1 MADSIEEKI
10 VQNIVTTLQ
19 GITVANG
26 YNNTVKLVTDD
37 PEAGLN
43 LQLFP
48 AIFVA
53 VGSEVPDRGATSV
66 TRREMNLT
74 LEYWLRAQINPRAAA
89 ASLREGME
97 ETLTVARLG
106 VSGTLKLTLE
116 STNPVESMIEIVRTT
131 HRNVKRWRSGEM
143 ALRWTAAGMLEA
155 ERQFRRVVGYR
166 DLPKL
171 VAAIERELRPNEEA
185 PMIEAA

>member
-89 ASLREGME
+89 ASLRADIQKRMMVDPHRGANAVDTREGPSSYG
-97 ETLTVARLG
+97 LVRG
-106 VSGTLKLTLE
+106 
-116 STNPVESMIEIVRTT
+116 EIVEAMGQTGYTIHYRTKT
-131 HRNVKRWRSGEM
+131 EDPFTTV
-143 ALRWTAAGMLEA
+143 
-155 ERQFRRVVGYR
+155 
-166 DLPKL
+166 
-171 VAAIERELRPNEEA
+171 
-185 PMIEAA
+185 